1 MRGFRVRARRVAQAG
16 EVLFH
21 GGGFR
26 VRARRGCPPPPPRGC
41 ASERKRRLAPPG
53 LRQAQALFFLLAAA
67 PFAAWGQPTG
77 LSAAP
82 GNATATLAWTDPSD
96 SSITGYSVR
105 HATSTSALASASW
118 TVISGSTA
126 TTTTHTVSGL
136 TNGTR
141 YHFQL
146 RAANSLGDG
155 AAAQTTIQLAA
166 SPAATVT
173 ILDTGLRG
181 ALETALGKSSGET
194 ITQLDMARLQQPL
207 VAGLQFFNRSRTSI
221 FGISDLTGIGHAV
234 NLRVLYLG
242 GNSISDVSA
251 LGTLTSLT
259 SLVLD
264 QNSISDVSSLGT
276 LTSLRTLY
284 LRGNS
289 ISDVSALGNLTSLI
303 VVVLAQNS
311 ISDVSV
317 LGNLTSLIVLAV
329 DGNSISDVSSLGTLT
344 SLRTLYLG
352 RNSISDVSSL
362 GNLTSLVT
370 LAVEGNSISD
380 ASSLGTL
387 TSLYNLFLGGNSISD
402 VSSLGNLTSL
412 RTLYLDNNS
421 ISDVSALGTL
431 TSLTVLNLDNNS
443 IDVSSLGTLTSLR
456 TLYLGGNSISDVSAL
471 GSLASLRTLRLN
483 GNSISDVSAL
493 GSLASLTRLSLY
505 ENAISDVSSLRSL
518 SNLELLDLS
527 ANSISDVRA
536 LRGSMVSE
544 LGASFS
550 ARTRDRGFS
559 VHSEPFLS
567 LTANPLG
574 TESVGVHIP
583 ALQAQGVD
591 VSFDPF
597 VARTAPGAPAGLVAW
612 AGGSGRAMLGWT
624 RAYDLPGYVRGYQLR
639 HGVDMARLGLWT
651 VIDGSDG
658 ATTAHE
664 VSGIAGGSHMFE
676 LRAVNGIGAG
686 PAARASVTFPAA
698 PDAVARIVDAALAAG
713 LAAALGRSAGG
724 TFTHAELATI
734 TTLDLSATAA
744 PQAPAAWVFL
754 NTASAVSVAN
764 LSGLELLVN
773 LRRLNLDNTGQ
784 IDLAPVLA
792 LAHIEWLSLRGVRLT
807 SDAFDHVSALRAR
820 GVEVLFDAPAS
831 APLVDAVL
839 REAVARALDRAVG
852 TNPTEGDLLALRTL
866 DAANAGIVD
875 LSGIEYATRLETL
888 SLAGNQLTDLSPL
901 ERMTSLEVL
910 DLSRNG
916 LSDVSDLVGLANL
929 RALLLDGNA
938 LVDLAP
944 LAELTGLRELSL
956 AQNRIADASALSSLA
971 ALEVLS
977 LARNRIVDLG
987 PLAGM
992 SSLRQLRLDGNRIE
1006 DAAPLRGLGELEQL
1020 YLNDNALESLVPLAG
1035 LRSLRW
1041 LEAARNRIAAAP
1053 GGGFGELLRLRLTDN
1068 RIADLAPLA
1077 ALAGLDEGDVVG
1089 LRGNPLSAAS
1099 IARHL
1104 PALRERGVAVLAGES
1119 LPVFP
1124 AADDPSGR
1132 QGFARVVNRSDEAG
1146 EVLVEAV
1153 DGAGKRFG
1161 PVRLAIGAGA
1171 AAHFNSRDLERGN
1184 AAKGLPD
1191 GIGAPSVGGGWRLE
1205 LISTLDIEALAYIR
1219 PPDGFLTSVH
1229 DGLPRDELA
1238 GALRAAVFNPGSN
1251 EAQRSSL
1258 RLVNPGG
1265 VDEPVSVWGVDDDG
1279 WGRLA
1284 IVGIAVPAGGA
1295 LTLDA
1300 ATLERGRWEGGRGL
1314 GNGAGKWRLAIHARW
1329 PVEAAGLLTSPSGH
1343 MTNLSTTP
1351 AADVD
1356 GVWRM
1361 PLFPAADDA
1370 AGRQGFVRVTNLGGN
1385 IGEVRIVATDDGG
1398 HRADPVAVELRPFD
1412 TVHLNSEDLERGNA
1426 AKGLPA
1432 GVGAP
1437 TRGDWR
1443 LALTSVLD
1451 IQVTSFVRHADG
1463 FLTSMHDAAPWDA
1476 EDSAA
1481 RVVFFNPASNRNQE
1495 SLLRLIND
1503 GDAVADVTIS
1513 AVDDA
1518 GASGGEVTTSVP
1530 AGEALT
1536 LTAVELESG
1545 SAATDGALGDGDGK
1559 WRLTVSSDNPIT
1571 VTSLLRS
1578 PGGHL
1583 TNLSSAPQ

>member
-1 MRGFRVRARRVAQAG
+1 MRGFRVRARR
-16 EVLFH
+16 
-21 GGGFR
+21 
-26 VRARRGCPPPPPRGC
+26 GCTPPPPPPRGC

-67 PFAAWGQPTG
+67 PFAAWGQPSAPTG

-166 SPAATVT
+166 SPATAVT
-173 ILDTGLRG
+173 IADTNLRS
-181 ALETALGKSSGET
+181 AMETALGKSAGAT
-194 ITQLDMARLQQPL
+194 ITQLDMA
-207 VAGLQFFNRSRTSI
+207 GLTGEFRASSW
-221 FGISDLTGIGHAV
+221 GISDLTGIGYAV
-234 NLRVLYLG
+234 NLRALNLYGNSISDVSALGSLASLESLQLG

-251 LGTLTSLT
+251 LGSLA
-259 SLVLD
+259 SLIYL
-264 QNSISDVSSLGT
+264 SLNH
-276 LTSLRTLY
+276 
-284 LRGNS
+284 NS
-289 ISDVSALGNLTSLI
+289 ISDVSALGSLASLGALYLDYNSI
-303 VVVLAQNS
+303 SDVSALGSLARLVILYLSGNS

-317 LGNLTSLIVLAV
+317 LGSLA
-329 DGNSISDVSSLGTLT
+329 SL
-344 SLRTLYLG
+344 
-352 RNSISDVSSL
+352 
-362 GNLTSLVT
+362 
-370 LAVEGNSISD
+370 EW
-380 ASSLGTL
+380 
-387 TSLYNLFLGGNSISD
+387 LFL
-402 VSSLGNLTSL
+402 
-412 RTLYLDNNS
+412 LDNS
-421 ISDVSALGTL
+421 ISDVSALG
-431 TSLTVLNLDNNS
+431 SLA
-443 IDVSSLGTLTSLR
+443 SLR
-456 TLYLGGNSISDVSAL
+456 NLYLSYNSISDVSAL
-471 GSLASLRTLRLN
+471 GSLARLGVLDLNRNSISDVSALGSLASLTGLYLSDNSISDVSALSSLASLRTLRLN

-574 TESVGVHIP
+574 AESVGVHIP

-597 VARTAPGAPAGLVAW
+597 VARTAPGAPAGLVVW

-639 HGVDMARLGLWT
+639 HGVDAARLGLWT
-651 VIDGSDG
+651 AIDGSDG

-713 LAAALGRSAGG
+713 VAAALGRSAGG

-744 PQAPAAWVFL
+744 PQAPAAWVFE
-754 NTASAVSVAN
+754 NTASAAAVAN

-773 LRRLNLDNTGQ
+773 LRRLNLDNTGP
-784 IDLAPVLA
+784 IDLAPVLE

-807 SDAFDHVSALRAR
+807 SDVFDQVSALRVR
-820 GVEVLFDAPAS
+820 GVEVLFDP
-831 APLVDAVL
+831 PLTPLTDTGL
-839 REAVARALDRAVG
+839 REAVARTLGKAVG
-852 TNPTEGDLLALRTL
+852 TNQTEGDLLSLRTL
-866 DAANAGIVD
+866 EAANAGIVD
-875 LSGIEYATRLETL
+875 LSGIEYATRLENL
-888 SLAGNQLTDLSPL
+888 SLAGNRLTDLSPL

-916 LSDVSDLVGLANL
+916 LSDVSDLAGLGNL
-929 RALLLDGNA
+929 RVLLLDGNA

-944 LAELTGLRELSL
+944 LAGLTGLRELSL
-956 AQNRIADASALSSLA
+956 AENRIADASVLSSL

-1006 DAAPLRGLGELEQL
+1006 YAAPLRGLGELEQL
-1020 YLNDNALESLVPLAG
+1020 YLNDNALESLAPLAG

-1068 RIADLAPLA
+1068 RIVDLAQLV

-1089 LRGNPLSAAS
+1089 LRGNPLSAES

-1329 PVEAAGLLTSPSGH
+1329 PVEAVGLLTSPSGH

-1361 PLFPAADDA
+1361 PLFLAADDA

-1412 TVHLNSEDLERGNA
+1412 TIHLNSQDLERGNA
-1426 AKGLPA
+1426 VKGLPA

-1443 LALTSVLD
+1443 LALTSDLD

-1545 SAATDGALGDGDGK
+1545 SAATDGALGDGAGK

-1583 TNLSSAPQ
+1583 TNLSSAPR

>member
-1 MRGFRVRARRVAQAG
+1 M
-16 EVLFH
+16 E
-21 GGGFR
+21 
-26 VRARRGCPPPPPRGC
+26 
-41 ASERKRRLAPPG
+41 
-53 LRQAQALFFLLAAA
+53 
-67 PFAAWGQPTG
+67 W
-77 LSAAP
+77 
-82 GNATATLAWTDPSD
+82 
-96 SSITGYSVR
+96 
-105 HATSTSALASASW
+105 
-118 TVISGSTA
+118 
-126 TTTTHTVSGL
+126 
-136 TNGTR
+136 
-141 YHFQL
+141 
-146 RAANSLGDG
+146 
-155 AAAQTTIQLAA
+155 
-166 SPAATVT
+166 
-173 ILDTGLRG
+173 
-181 ALETALGKSSGET
+181 
-194 ITQLDMARLQQPL
+194 
-207 VAGLQFFNRSRTSI
+207 
-221 FGISDLTGIGHAV
+221 
-234 NLRVLYLG
+234 
-242 GNSISDVSA
+242 
-251 LGTLTSLT
+251 
-259 SLVLD
+259 
-264 QNSISDVSSLGT
+264 
-276 LTSLRTLY
+276 
-284 LRGNS
+284 
-289 ISDVSALGNLTSLI
+289 
-303 VVVLAQNS
+303 
-311 ISDVSV
+311 
-317 LGNLTSLIVLAV
+317 
-329 DGNSISDVSSLGTLT
+329 
-344 SLRTLYLG
+344 
-352 RNSISDVSSL
+352 
-362 GNLTSLVT
+362 
-370 LAVEGNSISD
+370 
-380 ASSLGTL
+380 
-387 TSLYNLFLGGNSISD
+387 LFLGD
-402 VSSLGNLTSL
+402 
-412 RTLYLDNNS
+412 
-421 ISDVSALGTL
+421 
-431 TSLTVLNLDNNS
+431 
-443 IDVSSLGTLTSLR
+443 
-456 TLYLGGNSISDVSAL
+456 
-471 GSLASLRTLRLN
+471 
-483 GNSISDVSAL
+483 NSISDVSAL

-505 ENAISDVSSLRSL
+505 ENAISDVSALGSLASLTRLSLYENAISDVWSLRSL

-612 AGGSGRAMLGWT
+612 AGGSGQAMLGWT

-639 HGVDMARLGLWT
+639 HGVDAARLGLWT

-698 PDAVARIVDAALAAG
+698 PDAVARIADAGLAASV
-713 LAAALGRSAGG
+713 AAALGRSAGG

-734 TTLDLSATAA
+734 TTLDLSATGA

-754 NTASAVSVAN
+754 NTASAASVAN

-773 LRRLNLDNTGQ
+773 LRRLNLGNTGP
-784 IDLAPVLA
+784 IDLAPVLE

-807 SDAFDHVSALRAR
+807 SDAFDQVSALRAR

-831 APLVDAVL
+831 APLVDAGL

-852 TNPTEGDLLALRTL
+852 TNPTEGDLLSLRTL
-866 DAANAGIVD
+866 EAANAGIVD
-875 LSGIEYATRLETL
+875 LSGIEYATRLENL
-888 SLAGNQLTDLSPL
+888 SLAGNRLTDLSPL
-901 ERMTSLEVL
+901 ARMTSLEVL

-916 LSDVSDLVGLANL
+916 LSDISDLAGLANL
-929 RALLLDGNA
+929 RVLLLDGNA

-944 LAELTGLRELSL
+944 LANLTGLRELSL
-956 AQNRIADASALSSLA
+956 AENRIADASALSSLA
-971 ALEVLS
+971 SLEVLS

-1006 DAAPLRGLGELEQL
+1006 DAAPLRGLRELRRL
-1020 YLNDNALESLVPLAG
+1020 HLNDNVLESLAPLAG

-1068 RIADLAPLA
+1068 RIVDLAPLA
-1077 ALAGLDEGDVVG
+1077 ALAGLDEGDVLG

-1132 QGFARVVNRSDEAG
+1132 QGFARVVNRSDGAG

-1219 PPDGFLTSVH
+1219 TPDGFLTSVH

-1258 RLVNPGG
+1258 RLANPGG
-1265 VDEPVSVWGVDDDG
+1265 VDEPASVWGVDDDG

-1284 IVGIAVPAGGA
+1284 IGIAAPAGGT

-1314 GNGAGKWRLAIHARW
+1314 GNGAGKWRLAVHARW

-1412 TVHLNSEDLERGNA
+1412 TVHLNSQDLERGNA

-1443 LALTSVLD
+1443 LALTSDLD
-1451 IQVTSFVRHADG
+1451 IQATSFVRHADG

-1503 GDAVADVTIS
+1503 GEAVAGVTIS

-1518 GASGGEVTTSVP
+1518 GAAGGEVTTSVP

-1545 SAATDGALGDGDGK
+1545 SAATDGALGDGAGK
-1559 WRLTVSSDNPIT
+1559 WRFTVSSDNPIT

-1578 PGGHL
+1578 PGGRL
-1583 TNLSSAPQ
+1583 TNLSSAPR

>member
-1 MRGFRVRARRVAQAG
+1 MRGFRVRARR
-16 EVLFH
+16 
-21 GGGFR
+21 
-26 VRARRGCPPPPPRGC
+26 GCTPPPPPPPRGC
-41 ASERKRRLAPPG
+41 APERKRRLAPPG

-67 PFAAWGQPTG
+67 PFAAWGQPSAPTG

-105 HATSTSALASASW
+105 HATSTSTLASASW
-118 TVISGSTA
+118 TAISGSTA

-146 RAANSLGDG
+146 RAANSVGDG
-155 AAAQTTIQLAA
+155 TAAQTTIQLAA
-166 SPAATVT
+166 SPATAVS
-173 ILDTGLRG
+173 IADTNLRS
-181 ALETALGKSSGET
+181 AMETALGKSAGAT
-194 ITQLDMARLQQPL
+194 ITQLDMAGLTGRFY
-207 VAGLQFFNRSRTSI
+207 AGSSQ
-221 FGISDLTGIGHAV
+221 ISDLTGIGYAA
-234 NLRVLYLG
+234 NLEELWLNNNSISDISALG
-242 GNSISDVSA
+242 SLTSLTQLILFGNSISDVSA

-259 SLVLD
+259 ELHLGS
-264 QNSISDVSSLGT
+264 NSTISDVSALGS
-276 LTSLRTLY
+276 LTSLTELG
-284 LRGNS
+284 LGFNS
-289 ISDVSALGNLTSLI
+289 ISDVSALGSLTSLTELN
-303 VVVLAQNS
+303 LAYNS
-311 ISDVSV
+311 ISDVSA
-317 LGNLTSLIVLAV
+317 LDSLTSLTVLRLTN
-329 DGNSISDVSSLGTLT
+329 NSISDISALASLT
-344 SLRTLYLG
+344 SLTELYFG
-352 RNSISDVSSL
+352 AN
-362 GNLTSLVT
+362 
-370 LAVEGNSISD
+370 
-380 ASSLGTL
+380 
-387 TSLYNLFLGGNSISD
+387 LGGPI
-402 VSSLGNLTSL
+402 
-412 RTLYLDNNS
+412 
-421 ISDVSALGTL
+421 DVSALGTL
-431 TSLTVLNLDNNS
+431 TSLTFLDLNYTPI
-443 IDVSSLGTLTSLR
+443 IDISALGLLTSL
-456 TLYLGGNSISDVSAL
+456 TYLNLRGTTIAHISAPGSRSSITDISAIRGLTSLTRLRLHDNAISDVSAL
-471 GSLASLRTLRLN
+471 GGLTSLTDLHLHNNSISDISALASLRSLTELTLRN
-483 GNSISDVSAL
+483 NP
-493 GSLASLTRLSLY
+493 
-505 ENAISDVSSLRSL
+505 
-518 SNLELLDLS
+518 LS
-527 ANSISDVRA
+527 A
-536 LRGSMVSE
+536 
-544 LGASFS
+544 
-550 ARTRDRGFS
+550 
-559 VHSEPFLS
+559 
-567 LTANPLG
+567 
-574 TESVGVHIP
+574 ESVAVHIP

-597 VARTAPGAPAGLVAW
+597 VARTAPSAPAGLVAW
-612 AGGSGRAMLGWT
+612 AGGIGRAMLGWT
-624 RAYDLPGYVRGYQLR
+624 QAYDLPGYVRGYQLR
-639 HGVDMARLGLWT
+639 HGVDAAGFGNWAA
-651 VIDGSDG
+651 IEGSDG
-658 ATTAHE
+658 TTAAAD
-664 VSGIAGGSHMFE
+664 VSGLSGAPHLLE
-676 LRAVNGIGAG
+676 LRAFNAFGSG
-686 PAARASVTFPAA
+686 PAARVGVTFPDA
-698 PDAVARIVDAALAAG
+698 PDATARIADAGLAAG
-713 LAAALGRSAGG
+713 LAAALGRAAGG

-744 PQAPAAWVFL
+744 PPPAPAAWVFK
-754 NTASAVSVAN
+754 NTVSAPAVAN

-773 LRRLNLDNTGQ
+773 LRRLNLDNTGP
-784 IDLAPVLA
+784 IDLAPVLE

-807 SDAFDHVSALRAR
+807 SDAFDQVSALRRR
-820 GVEVLFDAPAS
+820 GVEVLFNAPAFVS
-831 APLVDAVL
+831 LVDAGL
-839 REAVARALDRAVG
+839 RDVVARTLDKAVG
-852 TNPTEGDLLALRTL
+852 TNLTEGDLLSLRTL
-866 DAANAGIVD
+866 EAANAGIVD
-875 LSGIEYATRLETL
+875 LSGIEYATRLDTL
-888 SLAGNQLTDLSPL
+888 SLAGNRLTDLSPL
-901 ERMTSLEVL
+901 ARMTSLEVL

-916 LSDVSDLVGLANL
+916 LSDVSDLAGLANL
-929 RALLLDGNA
+929 RVLLLDGNA

-944 LAELTGLRELSL
+944 LAGLTGLRELSL
-956 AQNRIADASALSSLA
+956 AENRIADASVLSSLA
-971 ALEVLS
+971 SLEVLS

-987 PLAGM
+987 TLAGM

-1006 DAAPLRGLGELEQL
+1006 DAAPLRGLRELRRL
-1020 YLNDNALESLVPLAG
+1020 HLNDNVLESLAPLAG

-1053 GGGFGELLRLRLTDN
+1053 AGGLGELRRLRLTDN
-1068 RIADLAPLA
+1068 RIVDLAPLA
-1077 ALAGLDEGDVVG
+1077 ALAGLDEGDVLG

-1104 PALRERGVAVLAGES
+1104 PVLRERGVAVLAGES

-1124 AADDPSGR
+1124 AANDPSGR
-1132 QGFARVVNRSDEAG
+1132 QGFARVVNRSDGAG

-1153 DGAGKRFG
+1153 DDAGKRFG

-1219 PPDGFLTSVH
+1219 TPDGFLTSVH

-1258 RLVNPGG
+1258 RLANPGG

-1284 IVGIAVPAGGA
+1284 IGIAAPAGGT
-1295 LTLDA
+1295 LMLDA

-1314 GNGAGKWRLAIHARW
+1314 GNGVGKWRLAVHARW

-1412 TVHLNSEDLERGNA
+1412 TIHLNSQDLERGNA

-1432 GVGAP
+1432 GLGAP

-1443 LALTSVLD
+1443 LALTSDLD

-1503 GDAVADVTIS
+1503 GEAAAGVTIS

-1518 GASGGEVTTSVP
+1518 GAAGGEVTTSVP

-1545 SAATDGALGDGDGK
+1545 SPATDGALGDGAGK
-1559 WRLTVSSDNPIT
+1559 WRFTVSSDNPIT

-1578 PGGHL
+1578 PGGRL
-1583 TNLSSAPQ
+1583 TNLSSAPR